1 MRSIEALTADW
12 NALSQDEQFGQWRS
26 FLQDLDC
33 GEGAFHRYYL
43 VLMPL
48 WDRGDVPELINDE
61 QMEKYAAEM
70 RAELAWELE
79 NLPPA
84 DLDMSELPY

>member
-12 NALSQDEQFGQWRS
+12 NALSQDERFAQWRS
-26 FLQDLDC
+26 FLLDLDC

-61 QMEKYAAEM
+61 AMEKYAAEM
-70 RAELAWELE
+70 RAELAWERQH
-79 NLPPA
+79 LPTA
-84 DLDMSELPY
+84 DFDMAELPY